1 VNLRKDHYHTSYSW
15 QLLWLSR
22 MQKKLFLIGVCV
34 FVCRFF
40 YAHIMHTLHSN
51 PANCWYLKAT
61 TFVVYQNQTL
71 DQTINHIFDT

>member
-1 VNLRKDHYHTSYSW
+1 
-15 QLLWLSR
+15 

-34 FVCRFF
+34 CVSFF
-40 YAHIMHTLHSN
+40 YALTMHTLHSN